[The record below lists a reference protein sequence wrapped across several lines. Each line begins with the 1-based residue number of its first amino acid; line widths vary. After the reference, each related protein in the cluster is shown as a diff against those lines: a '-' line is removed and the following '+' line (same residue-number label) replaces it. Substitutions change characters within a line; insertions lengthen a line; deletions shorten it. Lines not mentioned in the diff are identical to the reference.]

1 MCITLC
7 IQLCG
12 QSIFQSIK
20 WLPSKFGLT
29 ASAWTINRKTL
40 YCRVSH
46 FFFNEEGVSKNWLT
60 LVSVGAGMTKTYPW
74 TYLSIFV
81 HFIVGQLDFFE
92 GDDLFSQL
100 VASKGRVWMGVKSVG
115 RWWIGLAGYQPW
127 WSVVGVSVPFVVTW
141 HNIKQDPIPLIRS
154 QVEETASH
162 SGKHSP
168 VQKNYIHV
176 NPQHNKV
183 CLTLDPNHGYF

>member
-1 MCITLC
+1 MVLEFWGTCVVC
-7 IQLCG
+7 KAVFSCG

-29 ASAWTINRKTL
+29 VSAWTINIFVQNEKKGNKTE
-40 YCRVSH
+40 
-46 FFFNEEGVSKNWLT
+46 NEATRAVLQY
-60 LVSVGAGMTKTYPW
+60 A
-74 TYLSIFV
+74 TYLSIFI

-92 GDDLFSQL
+92 GDNLFSQL
-100 VASKGRVWMGVKSVG
+100 VASEGRIWMGVKSVG
-115 RWWIGLAGYQPW
+115 RWWVGLSGHQPW

-141 HNIKQDPIPLIRS
+141 HNIQKDPIPLIRS

-176 NPQHNKV
+176 NPNNKV
-183 CLTLDPNHGYF
+183 